1 MDIEQERNLKK
12 KNKKKQALLQN
23 KKKKQTNGIEC
34 SINLRGSLSV
44 VKIKVIKIIL
54 VLFKNNFKLSVQNIV
69 YIL

>member
-1 MDIEQERNLKK
+1 MDIEQERNFLKK
-12 KNKKKQALLQN
+12 KQKETGFASEQQ
-23 KKKKQTNGIEC
+23 KKQTNGIEC
-34 SINLRGSLSV
+34 SINLRGSFSV